1 MDMYNSEKKKKEKV
15 SNEFKKEFLHLSDH
29 DLIIRFNTLS
39 SNIIKKRFSYGVTM
53 SIYMNEMHRELNNR
67 FDISDIGNDSQISFK
82 NQIRI
87 SNNKI
92 IIC

>member
-1 MDMYNSEKKKKEKV
+1 MEMFNSEKKKKEKV
-15 SNEFKKEFLHLSDH
+15 SNKFKKEFSLLPDK
-29 DLIIRFNTLS
+29 DLILRFNTLS
-39 SNIIKKRFSYGVTM
+39 SNIRKKRFSYGETM

-67 FDISDIGNDSQISFK
+67 FDISDIGNDTQISFK

-92 IIC
+92 IKC

>member
-1 MDMYNSEKKKKEKV
+1 MYNSEKKKKEKV
-15 SNEFKKEFLHLSDH
+15 SNEFKNEFLDLSDD

-39 SNIIKKRFSYGVTM
+39 SNIRKKRFSYGVTM
-53 SIYMNEMHRELNNR
+53 SIYMNEIHRELNNR

>member
-1 MDMYNSEKKKKEKV
+1 MYSDKNKKEKM
-15 SNEFKKEFLHLSDH
+15 SNEFRKEFSLLSDY
-29 DLIIRFNTLS
+29 DLIKRFNTIS
-39 SNIIKKRFSYGVTM
+39 TNIRKKRFSYGVTM